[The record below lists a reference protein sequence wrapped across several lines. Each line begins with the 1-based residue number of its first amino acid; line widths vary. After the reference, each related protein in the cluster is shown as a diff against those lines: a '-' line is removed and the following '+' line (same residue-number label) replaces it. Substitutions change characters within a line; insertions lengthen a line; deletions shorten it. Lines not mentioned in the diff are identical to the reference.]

1 MRVKIT
7 RSFTGYPKGE
17 PVDFAQDAVV
27 TLTADYV
34 AVAKLVEKR
43 LAAVIEEPPTEI

>member
-34 AVAKLVEKR
+34 EESQMVKKGLAVPVE
-43 LAAVIEEPPTEI
+43 ESPTEI